1 MDSTTLLDKAKAAT
15 DSATVGRVFG
25 EPIERDGIVLLP
37 VAHVSAGGGGGGGSG
52 FTPKSEADTDADDL
66 TDGPPAQGE
75 GSGAGY
81 GLSAKPAGVFI
92 LKDGEVSW
100 KPALDVNKIIIGGQ
114 VIAVV
119 ALLVAR
125 SVLRRHAKRRR

>member
-15 DSATVGRVFG
+15 DNAAVSRVFG
-25 EPIERDGIVLLP
+25 EPVERDGIVLLP
-37 VAHVSAGGGGGGGSG
+37 VAKVSAGGGGGGGSG
-52 FTPKSEADTDADDL
+52 SAPASESAESTP
-66 TDGPPAQGE
+66 QGE

-92 LKDGEVSW
+92 LKDGEVTW
-100 KPALDVNKIIIGGQ
+100 KPAIDVNKIIIGGQ
-114 VIAVV
+114 VVAVV

-125 SVLRRHAKRRR
+125 SVLRRHLRRRS